1 MDLGLGQFEMV
12 LIIGAV
18 TQLLKMYVLDFLP
31 VKWGKRNKATVA
43 LCFIATAG
51 VIWLNYPGLPL
62 REFIRATLF
71 YGLSAGGLYATAKGS
86 SMKLKNANK
95 F

>member
-12 LIIGAV
+12 FVIGAL
-18 TQLLKMYVLDFLP
+18 TQLLKMFVLDFLP
-31 VKWGKRNKATVA
+31 IKWGKKNKATVA

-51 VIWLNYPGLPL
+51 VIWLNYPGLPI
-62 REFIRATLF
+62 REFIKATIF
-71 YGLSAGGLYATAKGS
+71 YGLSASGLYATAKGS
-86 SMKLKNANK
+86 SRALKNSTR